1 MADDEAT
8 NQSETQKLSQ
18 KVRQALRL
26 LDLHEWLVVL
36 ILLVLAGGT
45 WSFLTLSEEVAEG
58 DPELTRPD
66 ERLLL
71 ALREPDN
78 PSEPLGSAQ
87 VESTIRDVTALGS
100 PVVLSFL
107 VLTLGIF
114 LWLFGYR
121 RAAVFMLVAT
131 VGGALFS
138 QVLKEIFVR
147 QRPDLVSMTAYTGSY
162 AFPSGHAMTAA
173 VTYLTLG
180 ILLASILERAALKV
194 YVIGVALVLAGAV
207 GISRV
212 YLGVHWPSD
221 VIAGWAAG
229 TIWALLMWLAARW
242 FRTRRAR

>member
-1 MADDEAT
+1 MAEDPESIGREKKGLIRRA
-8 NQSETQKLSQ
+8 
-18 KVRQALRL
+18 RQALQW
-26 LDLHEWLVVL
+26 LDLHEWVIVL
-36 ILLVLAGGT
+36 IILVLAGGT
-45 WSFLTLSEEVAEG
+45 WSFFSLSEEVAEG
-58 DPELTRPD
+58 DPEITRPD
-66 ERLLL
+66 EQLLML
-71 ALREPDN
+71 LREPDA

-87 VESTIRDVTALGS
+87 VETVVRDVTALGS

-107 VLTLGIF
+107 VLTLSLF

-138 QVLKEIFVR
+138 HVLKEIFAR
-147 QRPDLVSMTAYTGSY
+147 QRPELASMTAYTGGY

-180 ILLASILERAALKV
+180 ILFASTLERSALKA
-194 YVIGVALVLAGAV
+194 YVIGVAIVLAVAV

-229 TIWALLMWLAARW
+229 TVWALLMWLIARW
-242 FRTRRAR
+242 FTKR